1 MLTGAPLQ
9 PFVPNCK
16 RHRIEARYER
26 ALGQT
31 RYGYQTRSDARVG
44 VARIFRKMTHVS
56 HTEEGRDVNCN
67 CVLGE

>member
-31 RYGYQTRSDARVG
+31 RYGYQTRSDARVA
-44 VARIFRKMTHVS
+44 V
-56 HTEEGRDVNCN
+56 
-67 CVLGE
+67 